1 MARYTGPKCRLCRA
15 LGMKLYLKGSR
26 CDSPNCPMTKRP
38 QAPGQHGNVRGRPSA
53 YKIQLQEKQK
63 AKRIYGVLEKQ
74 FRRYVD
80 NAMRSK
86 GVTGEILMQKLESRM
101 DNLVYK
107 SGFAVSRAQAR
118 QYIRSGFFMVNDKV
132 ETITSRNLKVGDVIK
147 PISFEKIHLREGFV
161 LPDWLTANVKEKCV
175 KLERLPLLEDLGGIV
190 DVSLIIEFYSR

>member
-15 LGMKLYLKGSR
+15 LGVKLYLKGSR
-26 CDSPNCPMTKRP
+26 CDSPNCAIVKRP
-38 QAPGQHGNVRGRPSA
+38 QHPGQHGNVRGRSSE

-63 AKRIYGVLEKQ
+63 VKRIYGVLEKQ
-74 FRRYVD
+74 FRKYVD
-80 NAMRSK
+80 AALRTK
-86 GVTGEILMQKLESRM
+86 GVTGEVLMQKLESRV

-107 SGFAVSRAQAR
+107 SGFAVSRFQAR

-132 ETITSRNLKVGDVIK
+132 ETVPSRNLKVGDVIK

-161 LPDWLTANVKEKCV
+161 LPEWLTANVKEKCV

-190 DVSLIIEFYSR
+190 DVALIIEFYSR